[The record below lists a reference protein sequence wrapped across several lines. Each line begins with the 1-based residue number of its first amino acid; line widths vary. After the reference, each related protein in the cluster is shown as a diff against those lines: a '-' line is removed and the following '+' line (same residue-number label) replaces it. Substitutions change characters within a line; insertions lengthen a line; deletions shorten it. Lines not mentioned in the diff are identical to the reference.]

1 MRLSTS
7 TNLYNFD
14 RSVPYQLSM
23 EDAMRVCRDAGY
35 SFLDANFC
43 GMSRLGKKEAP
54 MTLDDWD
61 ERVRSWKA
69 LADRTGI
76 NFRQAHAFFSV
87 KGSITADA
95 LPDGEFGE
103 EMMRRSVLAAEVL
116 GVEWM
121 VVHPVNILTDGHN
134 DPEASFRYN
143 LEYYGKW
150 AEFFHAHHV
159 GMAIENML
167 CGGRHNNVWADID
180 RLCALV
186 DAIGRDNVGVC
197 VDTGHAN
204 ISGYKAADAIRKVGH
219 RLRATHINDN
229 HANGVDEHVAP
240 YMGTID
246 WSDVM
251 NALREID
258 YAQDFSFEI
267 QNLTSC
273 YPAALQPEMI
283 RFSYRLGNYL
293 LANEGDIG

>member
-61 ERVRSWKA
+61 ERVRSWKV

-103 EMMRRSVLAAEVL
+103 EMMRRSVLAAEVR
-116 GVEWM
+116 GW
-121 VVHPVNILTDGHN
+121 NGWWSIL
-134 DPEASFRYN
+134 
-143 LEYYGKW
+143 
-150 AEFFHAHHV
+150 
-159 GMAIENML
+159 
-167 CGGRHNNVWADID
+167 
-180 RLCALV
+180 
-186 DAIGRDNVGVC
+186 
-197 VDTGHAN
+197 
-204 ISGYKAADAIRKVGH
+204 
-219 RLRATHINDN
+219 
-229 HANGVDEHVAP
+229 
-240 YMGTID
+240 
-246 WSDVM
+246 
-251 NALREID
+251 
-258 YAQDFSFEI
+258 
-267 QNLTSC
+267 
-273 YPAALQPEMI
+273 
-283 RFSYRLGNYL
+283 
-293 LANEGDIG
+293 